1 MRSVDELSPHG
12 YLMSEKFVL
21 EGHVVVLRPCLGSF
35 SARRA
40 KPGRNSDYGRL
51 ESRV

>member
-1 MRSVDELSPHG
+1 MTAPHE

-21 EGHVVVLRPCLGSF
+21 EGHVLMQRPCLGSF
-35 SARRA
+35 SARQA
-40 KPGRNSDYGRL
+40 KPGRTSDYGRL